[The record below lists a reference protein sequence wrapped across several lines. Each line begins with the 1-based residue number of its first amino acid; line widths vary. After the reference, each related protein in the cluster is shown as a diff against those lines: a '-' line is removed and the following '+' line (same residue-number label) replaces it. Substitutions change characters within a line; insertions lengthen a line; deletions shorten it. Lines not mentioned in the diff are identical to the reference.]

1 VGFDVFVWLGGGLWV
16 WGRRMLFRSGSG
28 AGVGVEEGR
37 GWFGCGGGTC
47 SFGLS
52 SVRGGME
59 RYSDELERRALSWRG
74 DFEVDCV
81 GGRGRCGE
89 SRCREGRCMVGL
101 RWKRERSR
109 GQC

>member
-1 VGFDVFVWLGGGLWV
+1 
-16 WGRRMLFRSGSG
+16 
-28 AGVGVEEGR
+28 
-37 GWFGCGGGTC
+37 
-47 SFGLS
+47 
-52 SVRGGME
+52 ME

-74 DFEVDCV
+74 DFEMDCV